1 MAEIIPVLLGGDL
14 NTYNLAR
21 AFHEAYS
28 IKCHVFGRYAL
39 SATKYSSLIIPHVE
53 PKLNDIDVLAETLNR
68 FAHEHDG
75 ATFVL
80 FGCTD
85 DYVSLI
91 VELREAGRIP
101 DSYKSPHPS
110 LAMREMFAEKADFYE
125 ACDKYGIPHPKTV
138 IIKSADELPRD
149 LGALGFDFP
158 IVIKPS
164 SSAEYWRHEFPD
176 MYKVFFADSQKDV
189 ESIVSRIFGS
199 GYNRR
204 IIIQERVPGTD
215 GSMRV
220 LTTYSGSDGKVKMMC
235 LGHVLL
241 EEHTPHGLGNHA
253 AIITDHAPS
262 ITAPFRAMLD
272 DVGYTGF
279 CNFDIRYDARDGR
292 YLALDMNLRQ
302 GRSNYYVTAAGAN
315 VAEIV
320 VRDLV
325 FGEDL
330 GFTETNREVLWHS
343 IPFSVVKKYADRD
356 LAEKAKSLR
365 KDGRAVNSYYY
376 MTDLCRRP
384 VRIAE
389 LSYMMHRQKQKYK
402 KYMPKNT

>member
-21 AFHEAYS
+21 AFDEAYS
-28 IKCHVFGRYAL
+28 IKSRVFGRYPL
-39 SATKYSSLIIPHVE
+39 SATKYSSLIIPSYD
-53 PKLNDIDVLAETLNR
+53 PNLNNADVLADTLTK
-68 FAHEHDG
+68 FAAEHEG
-75 ATFVL
+75 AEFAL

-91 VELREAGRIP
+91 IELRESGRIP
-101 DSYKSPHPS
+101 DSYKAPHPS
-110 LAMREMFAEKADFYE
+110 MGMRDMFAEKADFYE
-125 ACDKYGIPHPKTV
+125 KCGAYGIPHPKTL
-138 IIKSADELPRD
+138 IIKNADELPRD
-149 LGALGFDFP
+149 LHALGFEFP

-164 SSAEYWRHEFPD
+164 SSAEYWHHEFPD
-176 MYKVFFADSQKDV
+176 MYKVFFAESQADA
-189 ESIVSRIFGS
+189 ESIVSRIYGS
-199 GYNRR
+199 GYDRR
-204 IIIQERVPGTD
+204 VIIQERVPGTD

-253 AIITDHAPS
+253 AIITDHDPA

-315 VAEIV
+315 VAELV
-320 VRDLV
+320 VRDLI
-325 FGEDL
+325 FGEDIE
-330 GFTETNREVLWHS
+330 FIETDREVLWRS
-343 IPFSVVKKYADRD
+343 IPFSIVKKYADQE
-356 LAEKAKSLR
+356 LAKRASALMR
-365 KDGRAVNSYYY
+365 DGRAVHSFYYAP
-376 MTDLCRRP
+376 DLRRRP
-384 VRIAE
+384 QRALGIA
-389 LSYMMHRQKQKYK
+389 YVMHRQKQKYK
-402 KYMPKNT
+402 KYMPKNG

>member
-1 MAEIIPVLLGGDL
+1 MAEIIPVILGGDL

-28 IKCHVFGRYAL
+28 IKSHVFGRYPI

-53 PKLNDIDVLAETLNR
+53 PKLNNINVLADTLSR
-68 FAHEHDG
+68 FASEHEG

-85 DYVSLI
+85 EYVSLI
-91 VELREAGRIP
+91 VELRDTGRLP
-101 DSYKSPHPS
+101 AAYKAPHPS
-110 LAMREMFAEKADFYE
+110 MKHREMFAEKADFYE
-125 ACDKYGIPHPKTV
+125 ACERCGIPHPKTV
-138 IIKSADELPRD
+138 IIHNADELPRD
-149 LGALGFDFP
+149 LHALGFDFP

-176 MYKVFFADSQKDV
+176 MYKVFFADSQADA
-189 ESIVSRIFGS
+189 ESIVSRIYGS
-199 GYNRR
+199 GYDRR
-204 IIIQERVPGTD
+204 VIIQERVPGTD

-253 AIITDHAPS
+253 AIITDHDPS
-262 ITAPFRAMLD
+262 ITAPFRTMLD
-272 DVGYTGF
+272 DAGYCGF

-325 FGEDL
+325 FGEDIN
-330 GFTETNREVLWHS
+330 FIETDREMLWHS
-343 IPFSVVKKYADRD
+343 IPFSVVKKYSDRD
-356 LAEKAKSLR
+356 LASKAKKLR
-365 KDGRAVNSYYY
+365 REKSAVNSFYYKQ
-376 MTDLCRRP
+376 DLIHSPLR
-384 VRIAE
+384 VAG
-389 LSYMMHRQKQKYK
+389 LSVMMHRQKKKYK
-402 KYMPKNT
+402 KYLPQNK